1 MEPCRNRLQPN
12 SSEMASST
20 TDIPLTHPALK
31 LLNSD
36 PNADNTCFLDIQE
49 SRPLEGKVL

>member
-36 PNADNTCFLDIQE
+36 PNADNCFLDIQE